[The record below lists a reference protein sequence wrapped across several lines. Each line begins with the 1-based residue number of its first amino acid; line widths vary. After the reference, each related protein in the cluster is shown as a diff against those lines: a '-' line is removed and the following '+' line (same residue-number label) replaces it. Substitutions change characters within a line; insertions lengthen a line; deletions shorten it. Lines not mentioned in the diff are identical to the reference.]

1 MVDSSLGAGG
11 MSVGW
16 KDFKNARQGDASPH
30 SHHLCEILKAKVN
43 QVHDSENVVSA
54 QISNFLRKADDG
66 RLLRTAGY
74 NKYYGS
80 FLSLSRPPQIKDGSN
95 TPIDVIHNKGLDLRL
110 TLGRNYEENIVDEEP
125 NHASGMTIAYNRAI
139 VDYPKYA
146 HLSGATSQTN
156 IIELNAHQSNMSVYV
171 VRNGGC
177 NAHRTLGCNDKHKGK
192 AIVFGG
198 VKVTANDEAMID
210 NQNFAQSSEAT
221 SRVGTIE
228 PNAHPSPERNSNLTG
243 NTKKPK
249 AFQGEKPKVTGEP
262 HPNAYLLSVPNL
274 LSTGIFDGAPV
285 KYILRR
291 RNIML
296 RGAIR
301 GEKILCG
308 CNECNNSKHVSSY
321 IFELHAGG
329 RTKHPYNCIY
339 LENGKTVYKV
349 FQELRDTPEDVLF
362 DAIPIIA
369 GSALWIWFLEFFVNC
384 GDVGAYLFSLS
395 SFLEAPERE

>member
-1 MVDSSLGAGG
+1 MHWSAYPLDSNYPLIPGHVQGELVSRPSQFLYMVDSSLGAGG

-43 QVHDSENVVSA
+43 QVHDSENVGSA
-54 QISNFLRKADDG
+54 QISNFLRNADDG

-74 NKYYGS
+74 KS
-80 FLSLSRPPQIKDGSN
+80 
-95 TPIDVIHNKGLDLRL
+95 
-110 TLGRNYEENIVDEEP
+110 RNYEENIVDEEP
-125 NHASGMTIAYNRAI
+125 NHAAGMTIAYNRAI

-156 IIELNAHQSNMSVYV
+156 IIELNAHQNNMSAYV

-221 SRVGTIE
+221 SRV
-228 PNAHPSPERNSNLTG
+228 
-243 NTKKPK
+243 
-249 AFQGEKPKVTGEP
+249 
-262 HPNAYLLSVPNL
+262 
-274 LSTGIFDGAPV
+274 
-285 KYILRR
+285 
-291 RNIML
+291 ML

-308 CNECNNSKHVSSY
+308 CNECNNSKHVSPY

-329 RTKHPYNCIY
+329 RTKHPYSCIY

-369 GSALWIWFLEFFVNC
+369 GSAVSRLHFHLWKGHSNLRLISS
-384 GDVGAYLFSLS
+384 APSLD
-395 SFLEAPERE
+395 